1 MLTGTF
7 HVSIPQLE
15 MCAGGMILNSKLMLD
30 YIYKFITILPLK
42 FWKLDF
48 SGKTEKNH
56 GL

>member
-15 MCAGGMILNSKLMLD
+15 MCAGGMILNSKLMLLS
-30 YIYKFITILPLK
+30 YVYKFITILSLK

-48 SGKTEKNH
+48 FGKTEKKKS
-56 GL
+56 